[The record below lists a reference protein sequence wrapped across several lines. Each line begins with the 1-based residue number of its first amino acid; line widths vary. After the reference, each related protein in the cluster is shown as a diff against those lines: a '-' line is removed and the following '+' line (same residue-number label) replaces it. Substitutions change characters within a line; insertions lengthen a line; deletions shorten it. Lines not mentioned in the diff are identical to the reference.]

1 MVEEH
6 PLLPTKEQSGLMDE
20 LVQGMDLDAYAAK
33 HADHANID
41 KDDKDIVM
49 ERCVH
54 ESQQKGQR
62 KLINEGQ

>member
-1 MVEEH
+1 
-6 PLLPTKEQSGLMDE
+6 MDE

-41 KDDKDIVM
+41 EDDKDIVM